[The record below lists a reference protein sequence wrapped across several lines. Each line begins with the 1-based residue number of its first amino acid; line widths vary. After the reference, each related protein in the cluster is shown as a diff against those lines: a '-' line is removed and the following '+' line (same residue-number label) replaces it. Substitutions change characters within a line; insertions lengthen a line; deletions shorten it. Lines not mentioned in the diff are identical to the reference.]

1 MAKPT
6 STICGWK
13 TSQIKS
19 KYLLRVVEDP
29 KFFCQECGRVA
40 NKKKWVCMP
49 KKLRKF
55 NELQNSDG

>member
-13 TSQIKS
+13 TSQIKA

-49 KKLRKF
+49 KKLRKS
-55 NELQNSDG
+55 N